1 MCFSNTYVIIQRLQH
16 KIELNF
22 SSIISHSCIS
32 LLTGPDHRFRLYWFP
47 SPEPELHT
55 LFQESASDFF
65 AAEHHDS
72 AAKQSNYNR
81 EKTPKPLRG
90 LSQRALKFCSRPY
103 IANFYPTHSHLDV
116 MPPPIFIRHHS
127 ASTSSV
133 PSKTLVVF
141 LLVLPLFFKSAT
153 KLFAG

>member
-32 LLTGPDHRFRLYWFP
+32 LLTGPDHRFRLYWSP
-47 SPEPELHT
+47 SPQPELHT

-90 LSQRALKFCSRPY
+90 LSQRALKILFPAVHRQLLPNPQPLRRNATTDLY
-103 IANFYPTHSHLDV
+103 T
-116 MPPPIFIRHHS
+116 
-127 ASTSSV
+127 ASQC
-133 PSKTLVVF
+133 
-141 LLVLPLFFKSAT
+141 
-153 KLFAG
+153 